1 MKRFYYISD
10 DLDDLEQIEH
20 DLEAGGIAR
29 PQIYLLSNDDVGL
42 DNHDVNRV
50 ASFLKTDVIHSGEIG
65 AVLGLAVAGV
75 ILLVAHFSGIAAQ
88 VGWVPFVFLAIIGF
102 GFATWEA
109 GFIGMQ
115 APNVHFT
122 RFEKALAQG
131 RHVLFVETD
140 REDQKKTEKSFNT
153 TSQVGARWHRGDTH
167 PGADAVA
174 SQLGAVP
181 ELGADFS
188 GPSEQ
193 ARTITRLQSTA
204 TNREY
209 RHITRRKR

>member
-50 ASFLKTDVIHSGEIG
+50 ASFMKTDVIHSGEIG

-88 VGWVPFVFLAIIGF
+88 VGWVPFVFLAIIGC
-102 GFATWEA
+102 GFVVTQVDIWTRVPDQATAIPTLA
-109 GFIGMQ
+109 GSFCIDQDKILSIGQ
-115 APNVHFT
+115 ISHVH
-122 RFEKALAQG
+122 L
-131 RHVLFVETD
+131 VSL
-140 REDQKKTEKSFNT
+140 
-153 TSQVGARWHRGDTH
+153 
-167 PGADAVA
+167 
-174 SQLGAVP
+174 
-181 ELGADFS
+181 
-188 GPSEQ
+188 GPSIHAAAVKVEHHRDGRVGVI
-193 ARTITRLQSTA
+193 AGGNMRTIGSCQSVIFQ
-204 TNREY
+204 RFQI
-209 RHITRRKR
+209 RI

>member
-50 ASFLKTDVIHSGEIG
+50 ASILKTDVIHSGEIG

-88 VGWVPFVFLAIIGF
+88 VGWVPFVFWPSSALVLRPGRPGLSVCRPRMSISPDLKKRWPKAGTCFLLKPIGK
-102 GFATWEA
+102 
-109 GFIGMQ
+109 IRK
-115 APNVHFT
+115 NS
-122 RFEKALAQG
+122 
-131 RHVLFVETD
+131 
-140 REDQKKTEKSFNT
+140 KKF
-153 TSQVGARWHRGDTH
+153 
-167 PGADAVA
+167 
-174 SQLGAVP
+174 
-181 ELGADFS
+181 
-188 GPSEQ
+188 
-193 ARTITRLQSTA
+193 
-204 TNREY
+204 
-209 RHITRRKR
+209 

>member
-20 DLEAGGIAR
+20 HLEAGGIAR

-50 ASFLKTDVIHSGEIG
+50 ASFLKTDVIHAGEIG
-65 AVLGLAVAGV
+65 AVLGLAVAAL
-75 ILLVAHFSGIAAQ
+75 ILAVAHFSGIAAQ

-122 RFEKALAQG
+122 RFEKALGSRATCPVCRDRSG
-131 RHVLFVETD
+131 RPEKT
-140 REDQKKTEKSFNT
+140 QKSHQT
-153 TSQVGARWHRGDTH
+153 TSQTGARRHRGYAYSF
-167 PGADAVA
+167 ADGLA
-174 SQLGAVP
+174 P
-181 ELGADFS
+181 
-188 GPSEQ
+188 
-193 ARTITRLQSTA
+193 
-204 TNREY
+204 
-209 RHITRRKR
+209 